1 MNDFSTASLENTGAV
16 MTELVAKAKNIHKQ
30 GGSRRDFFASTA
42 KLAGATALGAAGIKL
57 MQPIAARAADAPP
70 PIADSYQDILNIA
83 ATAEALASTFY
94 YVSLREPTNL
104 PNVNSDANRNYFQAA
119 TVQEYQHLLILQQ
132 LGAKP
137 LATKFFFPS
146 QMFKDEATFFATA
159 SLLEDY
165 FISAYIAA
173 AMEFSGAVSSGITAA
188 FPVGIGLAVQIAG
201 VECEHRALLRVAS
214 SSNPPNNRIIESAL
228 VPSVSAA
235 VPPLTPFLS
244 GGGDYTV
251 QHHLP
256 SMAKIDARS
265 APYGFASFPAYTIA

>member
-1 MNDFSTASLENTGAV
+1 MNDFSMNTLEETGAV
-16 MTELVAKAKNIHKQ
+16 VAELAANAREARTH
-30 GGSRRDFFASTA
+30 GRSRRDFFATTA
-42 KLAGATALGAAGIKL
+42 KLAGATALGAAGIEL
-57 MQPIAARAADAPP
+57 IQPIAAAAATTPP
-70 PIADSYQDILNIA
+70 VTESFQDILNIA

-94 YVSLREPTNL
+94 YVSLQEPTNL

-119 TVQEYQHLLILQQ
+119 TVQEYVHLQILQQ
-132 LGAKP
+132 LGGKP

-146 QMFKDEATFFATA
+146 KMFTDESTFFATA

-173 AMEFSGAVSSGITAA
+173 AKEFSGVGSSGIAKP

-228 VPSVSAA
+228 VGSVSAA
-235 VPPLTPFLS
+235 VPPLTPFLT
-244 GGGDYTV
+244 GGGNYTV
-251 QHHLP
+251 QHQLP
-256 SMAKIDARS
+256 SKASIDARS
-265 APYGFASFPAYTIA
+265 SPYGFASFPAYTIA